1 MKNEIIRIEMV
12 TCYSEVMT
20 PYSIVCLNFVIAK
33 KKINKIMEMHKEQK
47 SIQKNVVN

>member
-1 MKNEIIRIEMV
+1 MKNEIIRIETV
-12 TCYSEVMT
+12 TCYTEVMT

-33 KKINKIMEMHKEQK
+33 KISNNMEMHKEQK